1 MLNQIRALIYGV
13 WLLSWSKV
21 KLSES
26 SIKAD
31 PNIWRSMKDLINY
44 DLIKN
49 GIPDESKYKVEKNNR
64 FIFKRDKLLTETI
77 TTTTTKTTIKI
88 KPKTSVDNLNRTTNR
103 QTKSKTTNRTSNK
116 PRVVVEVN
124 ILSNKRLMQNGSWH
138 ASKIL

>member
-1 MLNQIRALIYGV
+1 M
-13 WLLSWSKV
+13 

-49 GIPDESKYKVEKNNR
+49 GIPDESKYKEVEKK
-64 FIFKRDKLLTETI
+64 IIGLYLKRDKLLTETI

-88 KPKTSVDNLNRTTNR
+88 KPNFGR
-103 QTKSKTTNRTSNK
+103 QSFTER
-116 PRVVVEVN
+116 
-124 ILSNKRLMQNGSWH
+124 
-138 ASKIL
+138 